1 MARTDK
7 KTSDFY
13 EILSV
18 FRKRIWLLGFFIL
31 GVLLAIVVYNE
42 TVSPLYKTE
51 LSLMYED
58 LIKPIPNTEFF
69 ETTQRRETILS
80 NQVEEFR
87 SRKFF
92 SEVAQ
97 ALPSEIVQRF
107 SVPAYL
113 TAESQ
118 IREFLAAVIRSNT
131 EISMPENH
139 SNVIRIAYINPDPE
153 LTLQVAQTIAEVA
166 THRTIEHRKQ
176 NISSA
181 RQLIEAQLVVYKAKL
196 DSAEQQLRNFKANQ
210 KISSLNQETNEL
222 LRQITEA
229 EVLLTAAQSQRHATE
244 QRLSF
249 IRQKIESEQS
259 ELLPNVTETIIP
271 RLQKLNNR
279 LVELELQ
286 RTELLMKGY
295 SAQHPK
301 LMNLTAEIQ
310 QTRDNLSNET
320 QELIAKGKFVD
331 PLSQLKDFLREAIT
345 LEADLKAYEA
355 QERTLRAIL
364 SEYDRKIQMLP
375 ELELQLAKLIRDVET
390 NNKIYTMLMEENERT
405 RIVEA
410 QNTGN
415 IRVIDPPV
423 LPTSPIRPRKSLNLL
438 IGILFGTIIG
448 SIMVF
453 VFESLDTSI
462 RTPADIKR
470 FTDVSVIGNIPKI
483 KASVNGHYSI
493 LDPTRKLNTEEL
505 KQLIT
510 VYDTQSHASEAFRM
524 LRTNLQF
531 SSADFRSNAF
541 VVTSPQPGEGKSTT
555 AINLAVSTAQL
566 GYETLLIDADLRRP
580 RLHKLFQIERA
591 PGLVDILQSKTF
603 QALLAE
609 YQEMQKKHLWDDFL
623 KPEDSSHSNS
633 ALQEPYSYLLKQ
645 HKFDFQSL
653 SNLYAE
659 IDRSITVISNI
670 NHLSL
675 LSAGSAVKNCSE
687 ILGSKLMRTFITL
700 VKKKYDVVVIDS
712 APLLVVTD
720 TSILCALADG
730 VILVCIAGKTSQRSI
745 HRAIEHLRTAGI
757 KIWGIVLNQSSEE
770 PVPRSYQRY
779 YHETA

>member
-31 GVLLAIVVYNE
+31 GVLAAIEVYNE

-51 LSLMYED
+51 LSLIYED
-58 LIKPIPNTEFF
+58 LIKPIPDTEFF
-69 ETTQRRETILS
+69 QTNQRRETILS
-80 NQVEEFR
+80 NQVEELR

-92 SEVAQ
+92 SEVVR
-97 ALPSEIVQRF
+97 ALPSEIVHRF
-107 SVPAYL
+107 PTPAYL

-118 IREFLAAVIRSNT
+118 IREFLAATIRGNT
-131 EISMPENH
+131 EISMPDNH

-153 LTLQVAQTIAEVA
+153 LTLQVAQTIADVA

-176 NISSA
+176 NISST

-196 DSAEQQLRNFKANQ
+196 DSAEQQLRDFKEHQ

-229 EVLLTAAQSQRHATE
+229 EVLLTAAQSQKHATE
-244 QRLSF
+244 QRLSY

-259 ELLPNVTETIIP
+259 QLLPNVTETIIP

-295 SAQHPK
+295 SNQHPK
-301 LMNLTAEIQ
+301 LLNLADEIQ

-320 QELIAKGKFVD
+320 QELIAKGNFVD

-355 QERTLRAIL
+355 QERTLRSIL
-364 SEYDRKIQMLP
+364 AEYDRKIQMLP
-375 ELELQLAKLIRDVET
+375 DLELQLAKLIRDVET
-390 NNKIYTMLMEENERT
+390 NAKIYTMLMEENERT

-423 LPTSPIRPRKSLNLL
+423 FPTSPIRPRKSLNLL
-438 IGILFGTIIG
+438 IGLLFGTIIG

-462 RTPADIKR
+462 KTSADIKR
-470 FTDVSVIGNIPKI
+470 FTDISVIGNIPKI
-483 KASVNGHYSI
+483 RTSVNGHYSI
-493 LDPTRKLNTEEL
+493 FDPTRKPKPQELN
-505 KQLIT
+505 QLIT
-510 VYDTQSHASEAFRM
+510 IYDTQSHASEAFRM

-566 GYETLLIDADLRRP
+566 GYDTLLIDADLRRP
-580 RLHKLFQIERA
+580 TLHNTFQLERT
-591 PGLVDILQSKTF
+591 PGLVDILQSTAF
-603 QALLAE
+603 QTLLAE
-609 YQEMQKKHLWDDFL
+609 YQEAQRKHLWEDFL
-623 KPEDSSHSNS
+623 KPQNSSNS
-633 ALQEPYSYLLKQ
+633 DSAIEEPYSYLLKQ

-653 SNLYAE
+653 ANLYAE
-659 IDRSITVISNI
+659 IDRSINVLSNI
-670 NHLSL
+670 AHLSL
-675 LSAGSAVKNCSE
+675 LTAGSAVKNCSE
-687 ILGSKLMRTFITL
+687 VLGSKLMRTFITL

-720 TSILCALADG
+720 TSILCSLADG
-730 VILVCIAGKTSQRSI
+730 VILVCEAGKTSQRTI
-745 HRAIEHLRTAGI
+745 NRAIEQLQNAGI
-757 KIWGIVLNQSSEE
+757 KIWGIVLNQSAEE
-770 PVPRSYQRY
+770 PVPRSYRRY
-779 YHETA
+779 YDATA

>member
-7 KTSDFY
+7 RTSDFY

-31 GVLLAIVVYNE
+31 GVLVAIVVYNE

-51 LSLMYED
+51 LSLIYED
-58 LIKPIPNTEFF
+58 LIKPIPITEFF
-69 ETTQRRETILS
+69 QTNQRRETILS
-80 NQVEEFR
+80 NQVEELR

-92 SEVAQ
+92 SEVAH
-97 ALPSEIVQRF
+97 ALPTEVVHGF
-107 SVPAYL
+107 SVPAYI
-113 TAESQ
+113 TEESQ
-118 IREFLAAVIRSNT
+118 IREFLAAVIRGNT
-131 EISMPENH
+131 EISTLDNH
-139 SNVIRIAYINPDPE
+139 SNVIRIAYINPNPV
-153 LTLQVAQTIAEVA
+153 LTLQVAQTLADVA
-166 THRTIEHRKQ
+166 THRTMEHRKQ
-176 NISSA
+176 NISNT
-181 RQLIEAQLVVYKAKL
+181 RQLIEAQLKVYKAKL
-196 DSAEQQLRNFKANQ
+196 DSAEQQLRDFKEHQ
-210 KISSLNQETNEL
+210 KITSLNQETNEL
-222 LRQITEA
+222 LRQVTEA
-229 EVLLTAAQSQRHATE
+229 EVLLTAAESQKHATE
-244 QRLSF
+244 QRLRF
-249 IRQKIESEQS
+249 IRQKIEAEQS

-295 SAQHPK
+295 TNEHPK
-301 LMNLTAEIQ
+301 LVNLAAEIQ
-310 QTRDNLSNET
+310 QTRDNLSSET

-331 PLSQLKDFLREAIT
+331 PFSQLKDFLREAIT

-355 QERTLRAIL
+355 QVQTLRKIL
-364 SEYDRKIQMLP
+364 GDYDRKIQMLP

-390 NNKIYTMLMEENERT
+390 NAKIYTMLMEENERT

-423 LPTSPIRPRKSLNLL
+423 LPTHPIRPRKGLNIL
-438 IGILFGTIIG
+438 IGLLFGTIIG

-462 RTPADIKR
+462 KTSADLKR

-493 LDPTRKLNTEEL
+493 LDPTRKPKPEEL
-505 KQLIT
+505 NQLIT
-510 VYDTQSHASEAFRM
+510 VYETQSQAAEAFRM

-531 SSADFRSNAF
+531 SSADFRANAF

-566 GYETLLIDADLRRP
+566 GYETLLIDGDLRRP
-580 RLHKLFQIERA
+580 ALHKIFQLERA
-591 PGLVDILQSKTF
+591 PGLVDILQSTTF
-603 QALLAE
+603 QQLLVE
-609 YQEMQKKHLWDDFL
+609 YQETQKRHLWDDFL
-623 KPEDSSHSNS
+623 KPENS
-633 ALQEPYSYLLKQ
+633 TKSASAIEEPYSYLLKQ
-645 HKFDFQSL
+645 HRFDFQSL

-659 IDRSITVISNI
+659 IDRSINVLSNI

-675 LSAGSAVKNCSE
+675 LTAGSAVKNCSE
-687 ILGSKLMRTFITL
+687 ILGSKLTRTFITL
-700 VKKKYDVVVIDS
+700 VKRKYDVVIIDT

-720 TSILCALADG
+720 TSILCSLVDG
-730 VILVCIAGKTSQRSI
+730 AILVCEARKTSQRI
-745 HRAIEHLRTAGI
+745 INRAIERLQSGDI
-757 KIWGIVLNQSSEE
+757 KIWGIVLNQSTEE

-779 YHETA
+779 YDVTA